1 MAGESVTHTGY
12 HHFRRS
18 HKDHVDSTGWV
29 SLAECVRTMKGHRVE
44 GVFYL
49 SYAEEV
55 DSDVDQPPD
64 EPEDVQEAEAIGC
77 GSRKHHNL

>member
-1 MAGESVTHTGY
+1 MRA
-12 HHFRRS
+12 
-18 HKDHVDSTGWV
+18 
-29 SLAECVRTMKGHRVE
+29 LKGHPVE

-64 EPEDVQEAEAIGC
+64 DPENVQEAEAIGC
-77 GSRKHHNL
+77 GSRKHHDL